1 MSNKVIYAQVIS
13 GQESYLMDKSIQA
26 IRNMQQENIQPVM
39 LEIGASAQVTKIVT
53 SEDIIAFSKV
63 STDVNPIH
71 VDDDYAKKTR
81 FGERI
86 AHGILSASFISAVI
100 GNKLPGPGA
109 IYLSQSL
116 NFKAP
121 VMIGDTI
128 TATGT
133 VTSQKGN
140 KPIFVI
146 KTVCTNQ
153 HDVVVTDG
161 EAVVMFEPVGD

>member
-1 MSNKVIYAQVIS
+1 
-13 GQESYLMDKSIQA
+13 MDTIIQ
-26 IRNMQQENIQPVM
+26 NMQAKNIQPVK
-39 LEIGASAQVTKIVT
+39 LEIGATAQVSKTVT
-53 SEDIIAFSKV
+53 EEDIIAFAKV
-63 STDVNPIH
+63 STDVNPVH
-71 VDDDYAKKTR
+71 VDSDYAKQTR
-81 FGERI
+81 FGQRI

-109 IYLSQSL
+109 IYLSQNL

-121 VMIGDTI
+121 VAIGDTI

-133 VTSQKGN
+133 VMSQKGS

-153 HDVVVTDG
+153 DDVVVTDG
-161 EAVVMFEPVGD
+161 EAVVMYDPVSN